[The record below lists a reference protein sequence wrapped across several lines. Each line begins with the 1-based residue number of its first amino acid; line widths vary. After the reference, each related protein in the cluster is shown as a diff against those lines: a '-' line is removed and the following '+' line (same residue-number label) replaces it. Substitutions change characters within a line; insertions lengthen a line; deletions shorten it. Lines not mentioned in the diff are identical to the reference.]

1 MISLLYGTDI
11 YSLKESLEKLLK
23 KNDPQDDR
31 MDTVFYDASAE
42 DFNYQTMIDDCNSNP
57 FFHDRKTVV
66 VKNPSILAKSAADAK
81 PRKGKS
87 KKNKSPEDEA
97 EEQRQEAIQQI
108 LSGYLKNPNPAVDLI
123 FYFDDSAALD
133 SKSEGFKLLDAKSVN
148 RQVFDNPKDANF
160 ATEISKALQKNHL
173 DLSPEARQLLKERT
187 GGSKDQLYQA
197 VDKMLAYGSGSLNA
211 EDIDHLVPQNGEVP
225 DFALTNAFM
234 NGNVKEALRISRRM
248 AERDRTYMIQ
258 IAQLAS
264 TLRRA
269 FIVKTLQEEGVSQ
282 QEIGRYLNMKNDYG
296 VVLINR
302 STAGYDSRSILRML
316 ADLAKLDQDI
326 KGGKVNDK
334 DGFELFLVRK
344 GMH

>member
-1 MISLLYGTDI
+1 MISLLYGADS
-11 YSLKESLEKLLK
+11 YSLKEKLDAMLK

-31 MDTVFYDASAE
+31 MDTVFYDASVE
-42 DFNYQTMIDDCNSNP
+42 NFNYQAMIDDCNSNP
-57 FFHDRKTVV
+57 FFHERKTVV

-87 KKNKSPEDEA
+87 KKHKSPEDEA
-97 EEQRQEAIQQI
+97 EEQRQEAIRKI

-123 FYFDDSAALD
+123 FYYDDISTLD
-133 SKSEGFKLLDAKSVN
+133 PKSEGFILLNGSSVD
-148 RQVFDNPKDANF
+148 RQIFDNPKEANF
-160 ATEISKALQKNHL
+160 AAEISKALQKNHL
-173 DLSPEARQLLKERT
+173 DLSPEARQMLKDRT

-197 VDKMLAYGSGSLNA
+197 VDKMLAYGSNALNA
-211 EDIDHLVPQNGEVP
+211 EDIDHLVSQNGEVP

-316 ADLAKLDQDI
+316 ADLARLDQDI
-326 KGGKVNDK
+326 KSGKVNDK